1 MDLVNKDKNSGM
13 ETPPV
18 WPVYQQL
25 LDKAEGRK
33 VEMTKL
39 ERCVVKV

>member
-13 ETPPV
+13 ENPPV
-18 WPVYQQL
+18 WSTYQTL
-25 LDKAEGRK
+25 LNQAEGRV

-39 ERCVVKV
+39 ER